1 LAQQTPDPY
10 YTEAP
15 TPESVEAQR
24 LASLKGANTKAAL
37 ALSAVEAVEA
47 SLRAE
52 ERQDEADELEQA
64 AQLLRQA
71 QAYLAR
77 HIPQAKKNCRLCG
90 QEVPR

>member
-1 LAQQTPDPY
+1 LAQQTPDLH

-15 TPESVEAQR
+15 SPESVEAYR
-24 LASLKGANTKAAL
+24 LASLRGAQTKAGL

-47 SLRAE
+47 SLRAD
-52 ERQDEADELEQA
+52 ERQDEADDLAQA

-90 QEVPR
+90 QEVR